1 MQIKDLRT
9 FLDEYQRAHPDLV
22 ARITKEVDAHWE
34 ASAIAIEAQKRLPE
48 PPVLIFDRLR
58 KVDGKLSDQPVVLNL
73 FASRSRSAFAV
84 GSTFERV
91 ARDTYARRNE
101 RIKPIVVDRRQ
112 AAVKQVMQKGEAVDL
127 AQLPGLVHAGW
138 DPGPYLSAGYLTT
151 YEPDS
156 GIDNSAMQRGW
167 IYSQREIRI
176 FPSNASH
183 NAWNIK
189 KVEDRGG
196 DARVAYWVGHHPAA
210 CIGAEGK
217 LGYPESHWAAAGGL
231 LGQPLRLVASETLGD
246 DFLVPADAEYVIE
259 GIVPRGK
266 LKPEGPF
273 GEFPRYF
280 GGQRL
285 NPYMEVTC
293 VSRREDAHWVAIV
306 TGYAD
311 DGIGALRREG
321 LLFDLLSRTVPQ
333 VTNIYR
339 PPSCPFYIYVQLHK
353 TQDWQPRA
361 IITTVL
367 SAPEA
372 IKYVY
377 VFDDDIDIF
386 DEQEVHWAVG
396 TRSDWMKDLIVLP
409 DMQVSNLDPTSVR
422 AGIGSRGGIDCTK
435 PASPGVYE
443 QRSFIPE
450 EVTRRIRLSDYLPN
464 VPAGCGD
471 VPARA
476 PARNS
481 PARVDRSSGS
491 HHVPGAHK
499 VAFVLCPACSGEY
512 YVERSTYAGR
522 PEAECHCPFCGHEFP
537 VSEGQ
542 PFPPFE
548 S

>member
-1 MQIKDLRT
+1 LGHQVKDLHT
-9 FLDEYQRAHPDLV
+9 FLDEYATAYPDQVAH
-22 ARITKEVDAHWE
+22 ITKEVDARWE
-34 ASAIAIEAQKRLPE
+34 AAAIAIQSQKQLPE
-48 PPVLIFDRLR
+48 PPILIFDKLRRL
-58 KVDGKLSDQPVVLNL
+58 DGQLSEQPVILNL

-84 GSTFERV
+84 GSTFESV
-91 ARDTYARRNE
+91 ARDTYARRND
-101 RIKPIVVDRRQ
+101 RVKPVVIDR
-112 AAVKQVMQKGEAVDL
+112 AAAPVKQVIQRGDAVDL
-127 AQLPGLVHAGW
+127 RQLPGLVHAGW
-138 DPGPYLSAGYLTT
+138 DPGPYVSAGYLTT

-156 GIDNSAMQRGW
+156 GIDNSALQRGW
-167 IYSQREIRI
+167 MYNERELRV

-189 KVEDRGG
+189 KIEERGG
-196 DARVAYWVGHHPAA
+196 DARVAYWIGHHPAA
-210 CIGAEGK
+210 CIGSEGK

-231 LGQPLRLVASETLGD
+231 LGQPLRLVPSETLGD
-246 DFLVPADAEYVIE
+246 DFLIPADAEYVIE

-293 VSRREDAHWVAIV
+293 VSRRENAYWLSIV

-321 LLFDLLSRTVPQ
+321 FLFDLLSRTVPQ

-339 PPSCPFYIYVQLHK
+339 PTSCPFYMYVQLHK
-353 TQDWQPRA
+353 TQEWQPRA

-372 IKYVY
+372 IKYVF

-409 DMQVSNLDPTSVR
+409 DLQVSNLDPTSVR
-422 AGIGSRGGIDCTK
+422 AGMGTRGGIDCTK
-435 PASPGVYE
+435 PAPPGVYE
-443 QRSFIPE
+443 QRSFVPE
-450 EVTRRIRLSDYLPN
+450 EVMNRIRLSDYLPSL
-464 VPAGCGD
+464 PAGSAAAPVRG
-471 VPARA
+471 ARA
-476 PARNS
+476 DPAPIERRAG
-481 PARVDRSSGS
+481 AR
-491 HHVPGAHK
+491 HVEGAHK
-499 VAFVLCPACSGEY
+499 VAFVLCPECRGEY
-512 YVERSTYAGR
+512 YVERSEYASH
-522 PEAECHCPFCGHEFP
+522 PDAECHCPFCGHEFP
-537 VSEGQ
+537 VSAGQ
-542 PFPPFE
+542 PYPPL
-548 S
+548 